1 MSRTP
6 RQPSPRTAKPRVD
19 STSTPAECKCHFR
32 NSRVRCVTN
41 RRLTKVIALE
51 EASQESLDLESAVGE
66 GQTPRTCESDRAGYL
81 ENFSGRTRNCSEEFT
96 NSAQFRTGAERWY
109 ARLRRAQQLK
119 FWSTV
124 LVLST
129 KACDQASCGPGQMS
143 DQDRSRARE
152 KNRSWPGPTARTK

>member
-32 NSRVRCVTN
+32 NSWFRCVTN

-51 EASQESLDLESAVGE
+51 EASEESLELEFAEGE
-66 GQTPRTCESDRAGYL
+66 GQTPSTCESACAGYL
-81 ENFSGRTRNCSEEFT
+81 ENFSVRTGNCSEEFT
-96 NSAQFRTGAERWY
+96 NSAKFRTGAERWY
-109 ARLRRAQQLK
+109 ARLRRAQELK

-124 LVLST
+124 RVLS
-129 KACDQASCGPGQMS
+129 
-143 DQDRSRARE
+143 
-152 KNRSWPGPTARTK
+152 